1 MKEFPPSENYQP
13 VIGFEIHV
21 ELATKSKMFSPAP
34 NNPDEDKPNV
44 NIDEIVTGQPGT
56 LPVANK
62 EAIRLAA
69 MVGLALNCTI
79 DEWSK
84 FDRKHYFYPDLPK
97 GYQISQYDQ
106 PISKNGYLDVSL
118 PTTVAFPI
126 KVDSDKT
133 SGVVP
138 GSGQVVRTKRIGITR
153 AHLEEDAGKNI
164 HPEGLAYSL
173 VDYNRA
179 GCALLEIVTEPDIAS
194 GEEARVFLTELRNI
208 VRYIGASDCDM
219 EKGTMRVEP
228 NISVRKPGETTLPK
242 YKVEVKNIN
251 SFKFA
256 EAAINYEIERQ
267 TEILKQ
273 GGTPKQVTMG
283 WNEKLSQTVEQRSK
297 EEAND
302 YRYFPEPDLPVLQFT
317 KEYLDDLRSRLPELP
332 AQKRVRFKQEYGLDE
347 AAVEN
352 LINWKELAYYF
363 EEIVSE
369 IDEWMEQEK
378 GSLDSSR
385 QMKSQ
390 GAGLARDGGSR
401 LDLIKSAANWCLQDF
416 SALLNAAKQNPA
428 DSRVT
433 PENFAELLML
443 MQQGKIS
450 GSAAK
455 QVFKVMF
462 EKGGEPDNIVADL
475 GLEQTSDESAISSA
489 IDKVI
494 AANEKAVADFRAG
507 QEKSFGFLVGQT
519 MKELKGK
526 GNPQVINELLRK
538 KLQ

>member
-1 MKEFPPSENYQP
+1 MIEFESSTEYIP
-13 VIGFEIHV
+13 VIGFEIHI
-21 ELATKSKMFSPAP
+21 ELATKSKMFSPAA
-34 NNPDEDKPNV
+34 NNPDQEQPNV

-69 MVGLALNCTI
+69 MVGLALNCQI

-106 PISKNGYLDVSL
+106 PISKNGYLDIIVNG
-118 PTTVAFPI
+118 
-126 KVDSDKT
+126 K
-133 SGVVP
+133 
-138 GSGQVVRTKRIGITR
+138 TKRIGITR

-164 HPEGLAYSL
+164 HPQGLSYSL

-179 GCALLEIVTEPDIAS
+179 GCALLEIVTEPDIQN
-194 GEEARVFLTELRNI
+194 GEEARAFLQELRNI
-208 VRYIGASDCDM
+208 VRYIGASDCNM

-228 NISVRKPGETTLPK
+228 NISVRKPNEITLPK
-242 YKVEVKNIN
+242 YKCEVKNIN

-256 EAAINYEIERQ
+256 EAAINYEIARQ
-267 TEILKQ
+267 TEILKN
-273 GGTPKQVTMG
+273 GETPKQVTMG

-317 KEYLDDLRSRLPELP
+317 EQYLNNLRSHIPELP
-332 AQKRVRFKQEYGLDE
+332 AQKRSRFIGEYVLDS
-347 AAVEN
+347 AIVEN
-352 LINWKELAYYF
+352 LINWKELAFYF
-363 EEIVSE
+363 EDVVSE
-369 IDEWMEQEK
+369 IGEWEQNEK
-378 GSLDSSR
+378 D
-385 QMKSQ
+385 
-390 GAGLARDGGSR
+390 AGTIIDKQAI
-401 LDLIKSAANWCLQDF
+401 IKQAANWCLQEF
-416 SALLNAAKQNPA
+416 SALLNSQNLNPQ
-428 DSRVT
+428 DSKIY
-433 PENFAELLML
+433 PENFAELLVYINS
-443 MQQGKIS
+443 GKIS

-455 QVFKVMF
+455 QVFKTMF
-462 EKGGEPDNIVADL
+462 DKGGEPHQIVVDL
-475 GLEQTSDESAISSA
+475 GLEQTSDESAISEA

-494 AANEKAVADFRAG
+494 ASNEKAVADFKSG

-526 GNPQVINELLRK
+526 GNPGVINSLLRN

>member
-1 MKEFPPSENYQP
+1 MIEFEPSDEYRA

-21 ELATKSKMFSPAP
+21 ELHTKSKMFSPAA
-34 NNPDEDKPNV
+34 NNPDEVNPNT

-69 MVGLALNCTI
+69 MVGLALNCQI

-106 PISKNGYLDVSL
+106 PISRNGFLDVL
-118 PTTVAFPI
+118 VNGKI
-126 KVDSDKT
+126 KH
-133 SGVVP
+133 
-138 GSGQVVRTKRIGITR
+138 IGITR

-164 HPEGLAYSL
+164 HPQGLPYSL

-179 GCALLEIVTEPDIAS
+179 GCALLEIVTEPDLEN
-194 GEEARVFLTELRNI
+194 GEQARVFLQDLRNI
-208 VRYIGASDCDM
+208 IRYIGASDCNM

-228 NISVRKPGETTLPK
+228 NISVRRPGETTLPK
-242 YKVEVKNIN
+242 YKCEVKNIN

-256 EAAINYEIERQ
+256 EAAINYEIARQ

-273 GGTPKQVTMG
+273 GNIPKQVTMG
-283 WNEKLSQTVEQRSK
+283 WDEKNNVTVEQRSK

-317 KEYLDDLRSRLPELP
+317 KEYIADLKRHLPELP
-332 AQKRVRFKQEYGLDE
+332 AQKRVRFMQEYALSE
-347 AAVEN
+347 ADTEN
-352 LINWKELAYYF
+352 LINWKELNYYF
-363 EEIVSE
+363 EEVVSE
-369 IDEWMEQEK
+369 IDEWLVQEK
-378 GSLDSSR
+378 GLDR
-385 QMKSQ
+385 NQ
-390 GAGLARDGGSR
+390 
-401 LDLIKSAANWCLQDF
+401 LIKVAANWCLQDY
-416 SALLNAAKQNPA
+416 SALINGLKYQPKDAP
-428 DSRVT
+428 VT
-433 PENFAELLML
+433 PENFAELIKLVV
-443 MQQGKIS
+443 QGKIS

-455 QVFKVMF
+455 RVLLEMVT
-462 EKGGEPDNIVADL
+462 KGGEPLSIVADT
-475 GLEQTSDESAISSA
+475 GLEQTSDAGAIEDA
-489 IDKVI
+489 IKKVMS
-494 AANEKAVADFRAG
+494 ANEKAVADYKAG
-507 QEKSFGFLVGQT
+507 QEKSFGFLVGMT

-526 GNPQVINELLRK
+526 GNPQVINELLKK

>member
-1 MKEFPPSENYQP
+1 MKKFESSTEYQP

-34 NNPDEDKPNV
+34 NNPDEKTPNT
-44 NIDEIVTGQPGT
+44 NIDEIVTAQPGT

-62 EAIRLAA
+62 EAIRLSA
-69 MVGLALNCTI
+69 MVGLALNCRI

-106 PISKNGYLDVSL
+106 PISKEGFLDVMI
-118 PTTVAFPI
+118 AG
-126 KVDSDKT
+126 KV
-133 SGVVP
+133 
-138 GSGQVVRTKRIGITR
+138 KRIGITR
-153 AHLEEDAGKNI
+153 AHLEEDAGKNV
-164 HPEGLAYSL
+164 HPEGLPYSL

-179 GCALLEIVTEPDIAS
+179 GCALLEIVTEPDIES
-194 GEEARVFLTELRNI
+194 GEEARVFLQELRNI
-208 VRYIGASDCDM
+208 IRYVGASSADM

-256 EAAINYEIERQ
+256 EAAINYEIARQ
-267 TEILKQ
+267 TEILKE

-283 WNEKLSQTVEQRSK
+283 WNERENCTVEQRSK

-317 KEYLDDLRSRLPELP
+317 KDYLDDLRMRLPELP
-332 AQKRVRFKQEYGLDE
+332 AQKRARFKDEYNLPDGDT
-347 AAVEN
+347 EN

-363 EEIVSE
+363 EDVVSE
-369 IDEWMEQEK
+369 LNEWLKEEP
-378 GSLDSSR
+378 GTGLDIN
-385 QMKSQ
+385 Q
-390 GAGLARDGGSR
+390 
-401 LDLIKSAANWCLQDF
+401 LIKQAANWCLQDF
-416 SALLNAAKQNPA
+416 SALLNAQGFKPA

-433 PENFAELLML
+433 AENMAELIKLI
-443 MQQGKIS
+443 QQGKIS

-462 EKGGEPDNIVADL
+462 EKGGEPDNIMQDL
-475 GLEQTSDESAISSA
+475 GLEQTSDEGAIGEA

-494 AANEKAVADFRAG
+494 AANEKAVTDFRAG

-526 GNPQVINELLRK
+526 GNPQIINEVLRK
-538 KLQ
+538 KLG